1 LKVVIDT
8 NVYLS
13 SLLFKGKA
21 REAYD
26 LCIESSDVFISDFII
41 DEVSDKLQYKFS
53 LSSKAVK
60 DILNS
65 ISAVVEN
72 IKPTTPLPNVCRD
85 KDDNHILQ
93 LCETVSADFLIT
105 GDKDLLV
112 LENYKSTSI
121 ISPAEFMKLF

>member
-1 LKVVIDT
+1 MFIYHLYCLRVRPAKLTIFV
-8 NVYLS
+8 
-13 SLLFKGKA
+13 
-21 REAYD
+21 
-26 LCIESSDVFISDFII
+26 ESSDVFISDFII
-41 DEVSDKLQYKFS
+41 DEVSDKLQHKFS
-53 LSSKAVK
+53 LSAKAVK

-72 IKPTTPLPNVCRD
+72 IKPTTSLPNVCRD